1 MLEQL
6 LEPILTPLFHQWP
19 VLSDYAWQVAAT
31 VVVAAVWLLTVSFNW
46 ITARMIR
53 HLSQKAPVWD
63 ELFLQSIRTPLR
75 LLIWVIGLSLLLEI
89 FSRNGLPVGTGVGSE
104 VRRFGAILIV
114 AWGLLR
120 FITTAENF
128 FTTPVKG
135 RKQVDR
141 TTADAVAKLLRL
153 VVTILAG
160 LTLLQSAGV
169 SISGI
174 LAFGGI
180 GGIAV
185 GFAAKDLLAN
195 FFGGLMVY
203 MDRPFRVGDWI
214 RSPDKDIEGTVEY
227 IGWRLTRIRTFDQRP
242 LYVPNATFANIA
254 VENPSRMR
262 NRRIYEH
269 IGVRYDDAAKVK
281 PIVDDVRA
289 MLQSHPE
296 IDTRQT
302 LIVHLNRFGPS
313 SLDFMVYT
321 FTKTTQ
327 WVKFHAIKEDVMLKI
342 ADIIFSHGAE
352 FAFPT
357 QTIHLAG
364 QELPEPEALPGM
376 AQEAADVIRS
386 N

>member
-6 LEPILTPLFHQWP
+6 LEPILTPLFRLWP
-19 VLSDYAWQVAAT
+19 VLEDYAWQVASA
-31 VVVAAVWLLTVSFNW
+31 VVVAVVWILTVSFNW
-46 ITARMIR
+46 VTGRLIK
-53 HLSQKAPVWD
+53 HLSQKAPIWD
-63 ELFLQSIRTPLR
+63 ELFLKSIRTPLR
-75 LLIWVIGLSLLLEI
+75 LLIWVVGLSLLLEI
-89 FSRNGLPVGTGVGSE
+89 FSRNGLPVSTDAGTE
-104 VRRFGAILIV
+104 IRRFGAILIV

-120 FITTAENF
+120 FVSSAERF
-128 FTTPVKG
+128 FTTPG
-135 RKQVDR
+135 RGRRQVDR
-141 TTADAVAKLLRL
+141 TTADAIAKLVRL
-153 VVTILAG
+153 VVVILAG
-160 LTLLQSAGV
+160 LTVLQSAGV

-214 RSPDKDIEGTVEY
+214 RSPDKEIEGTVEY
-227 IGWRLTRIRTFDQRP
+227 IGWRLTRIRTFDKRP

-254 VENPSRMR
+254 VENPSRMS

-281 PIVDDVRA
+281 QIVDGVRE
-289 MLQSHPE
+289 MLRAHPE

-321 FTKTTQ
+321 FTKTTN
-327 WVKFHAIKEDVMLKI
+327 WVKFHEIKEDVMLKI

-357 QTIHLAG
+357 QTVHLAG
-364 QELPEPEALPGM
+364 QGFPEPEIVPGM
-376 AQEAADVIRS
+376 VKETSNVIR
-386 N
+386 NN

>member
-6 LEPILTPLFHQWP
+6 LKPLMSPLYARWP
-19 VLSDYAWQVAAT
+19 LLEEYSWQIAAVLIVAL
-31 VVVAAVWLLTVSFNW
+31 VWLLTVLFNALTGRL
-46 ITARMIR
+46 IH
-53 HLSQKAPVWD
+53 HLSKTAPAWD
-63 ELFLQSIRTPLR
+63 ELLLKSIRTPLR
-75 LLIWVIGLSLLLEI
+75 LLIWVFGTSLLLEI
-89 FSRNGLPVGTGVGSE
+89 FSRNGLPVSTEAGGE
-104 VRRFGAILIV
+104 LRRFGMIILL
-114 AWGLLR
+114 AYGLIR
-120 FITTAENF
+120 FISAGEHYL
-128 FTTPVKG
+128 TTPG
-135 RKQVDR
+135 NDRKPVDR

-153 VVTILAG
+153 IVFILAA
-160 LTLLQSAGV
+160 LMVLQSAGV

-185 GFAAKDLLAN
+185 GFAARDLLAN
-195 FFGGLMVY
+195 FFGGLMIY

-214 RSPDKDIEGTVEY
+214 RSPDKEIEGTVEY

-242 LYVPNATFANIA
+242 LYVPNATFTSIS

-269 IGVRYDDAAKVK
+269 VGVRYDDADKVK
-281 PIVDDVRA
+281 AIVDDVRE
-289 MLQSHPE
+289 MLRTHPE
-296 IDTRQT
+296 IDTGRT
-302 LIVHLNRFGPS
+302 LIVQLNRFGPS

-327 WVKFHAIKEDVMLKI
+327 WVKYHEVKQDVMLRI

-357 QTIHLAG
+357 QTIHLAHG
-364 QELPEPEALPGM
+364 ELPEPEPSTAESG
-376 AQEAADVIRS
+376 AGS
-386 N
+386 

>member
-1 MLEQL
+1 MLEQF
-6 LEPILTPLFHQWP
+6 LEPLLTPLFNRWP
-19 VLSDYAWQVAAT
+19 GLVDYSWQVAAT
-31 VVVAAVWLLTVSFNW
+31 VVVALVWILTVGFNW
-46 ITARMIR
+46 ITGRLIKR
-53 HLSQKAPVWD
+53 LSKKAPVWD
-63 ELFLQSIRTPLR
+63 ELFLKSIRTPLR

-89 FSRNGLPVGTGVGSE
+89 FSRNGLPVSTEFGAGL
-104 VRRFGAILIV
+104 RRFGAILLV
-114 AWGLLR
+114 AWGVLR
-120 FITTAENF
+120 FITTAETY

-135 RKQVDR
+135 RRQVDR

-153 VVTILAG
+153 VVAVLAG

-214 RSPDKDIEGTVEY
+214 RSPDKDIEGTVEH

-242 LYVPNATFANIA
+242 LYVPNATFANIS

-269 IGVRYDDAAKVK
+269 VGVRYDDAAKVK
-281 PIVDDVRA
+281 QIVDDVRS
-289 MLQSHPE
+289 MLQAHPE

-327 WVKFHAIKEDVMLKI
+327 WVKYHQVKEDVMLRI

-357 QTIHLAG
+357 QTVHLEG
-364 QELPEPEALPGM
+364 LEGPEPAPALVSSVSS
-376 AQEAADVIRS
+376 Q
-386 N
+386 

>member
-6 LEPILTPLFHQWP
+6 LKPLLAPLFKQWP
-19 VLSDYAWQVAAT
+19 VLEDYSWQVAAAT
-31 VVVAAVWLLTVSFNW
+31 VVVLVWLLTIVFNW
-46 ITARMIR
+46 VMGRLIH
-53 HLSQKAPVWD
+53 HLSQKAPAWD
-63 ELFLQSIRTPLR
+63 DLLLKSIRTPLR
-75 LLIWVIGLSLLLEI
+75 ILIWVTGVSLLLEI
-89 FSRNGLPVGTGVGSE
+89 FSRNGLPVSTEVGGDLRRLGVI
-104 VRRFGAILIV
+104 ILL
-114 AWGLLR
+114 AWGVIR
-120 FITTAENF
+120 FIKAGEKYL
-128 FTTPVKG
+128 TTPVAG

-153 VVTILAG
+153 VVFILAG
-160 LTLLQSAGV
+160 LTVLQSSGV

-195 FFGGLMVY
+195 FFGGLMIY
-203 MDRPFRVGDWI
+203 MDRPFRVGDWV
-214 RSPDKDIEGTVEY
+214 RSPDKEIEGTVEY

-242 LYVPNATFANIA
+242 LYVPNATFTSIS

-262 NRRIYEH
+262 NRRIFEH
-269 IGVRYDDAAKVK
+269 VGVRYDDADKVRA
-281 PIVDDVRA
+281 IIDDVRE
-289 MLQSHPE
+289 MIRNHPE

-302 LIVHLNRFGPS
+302 IIVQLNRFGPS

-327 WVKFHAIKEDVMLKI
+327 WVKYHEIKQDVMLKI

-357 QTIHLAG
+357 QTIHLAAG
-364 QELPEPEALPGM
+364 EPELPEPVSQRPTEAGQQ
-376 AQEAADVIRS
+376 A
-386 N
+386 

>member
-6 LEPILTPLFHQWP
+6 LKPILSPLFTQWP
-19 VLSDYAWQVAAT
+19 SLTDYGWQISAAVVIVL
-31 VVVAAVWLLTVSFNW
+31 VWLLTVTFNW
-46 ITARMIR
+46 VTLRLIG

-63 ELFLQSIRTPLR
+63 ELFLKSIRTPLR
-75 LLIWVIGLSLLLEI
+75 LMIWVIGASLLLEI
-89 FSRNGLPVGTGVGSE
+89 FSRNAMPVSTHAGTE
-104 VRRFGAILIV
+104 LRRFGAIVII
-114 AWGLLR
+114 AWGALR
-120 FITTAENF
+120 FIKSAEAF
-128 FTTPVKG
+128 FTQPARG
-135 RKQVDR
+135 SKQVDR

-153 VVTILAG
+153 VVVVLTG
-160 LTLLQSAGV
+160 LTVLQSVGI

-203 MDRPFRVGDWI
+203 MDRPFRVGDWV
-214 RSPDKDIEGTVEY
+214 RSPDKEIEGTVEH
-227 IGWRLTRIRTFDQRP
+227 IGWRLTRIRTFDLRP

-269 IGVRYDDAAKVK
+269 VGVRYDDAAKVK
-281 PIVDDVRA
+281 QIIDDVRV
-289 MLQSHPE
+289 MLNAHPE

-321 FTKTTQ
+321 FTKTTK
-327 WVKFHAIKEDVMLKI
+327 WIKYHEIKEDVMLKI
-342 ADIIFSHGAE
+342 AEIIFSHGAE

-357 QTIHLAG
+357 QTLHIAAQDG
-364 QELPEPEALPGM
+364 MPEPDIPPAMVES
-376 AQEAADVIRS
+376 DVVRS
-386 N
+386 

>member
-6 LEPILTPLFHQWP
+6 LEPILTPLFNRWP
-19 VLSDYAWQVAAT
+19 MLSEYAWQVAAT
-31 VVVAAVWLLTVSFNW
+31 LVVVIVWFLTVSFNW
-46 ITARMIR
+46 VTARLIK

-75 LLIWVIGLSLLLEI
+75 LLIWLVGLSLLLEI
-89 FSRNGLPVGTGVGSE
+89 FSRNGLPVSTGVGTE

-120 FITTAENF
+120 FITTAENY
-128 FTTPVKG
+128 FTAPVKG
-135 RKQVDR
+135 RRQVDR

-153 VVTILAG
+153 VVVILAG

-227 IGWRLTRIRTFDQRP
+227 IGWRLTRIRTFDKRP
-242 LYVPNATFANIA
+242 LYVPNATFANIS
-254 VENPSRMR
+254 VENPSRMS

-281 PIVDDVRA
+281 QIVDDVRA
-289 MLQSHPE
+289 MLQTHPE

-321 FTKTTQ
+321 FTKTTH
-327 WVKFHAIKEDVMLKI
+327 WVKFHEIKEDVMLKI

-357 QTIHLAG
+357 QTVHLAG
-364 QELPEPEALPGM
+364 PDLPEPDGVPGL
-376 AQEAADVIRS
+376 AQEATDVIRKK
-386 N
+386 

>member
-1 MLEQL
+1 MVEQL
-6 LEPILTPLFHQWP
+6 LDPVLASVAGRWP
-19 VLSDYAWQVAAT
+19 ELSDYVWQIAAG
-31 VVVAAVWLLTVSFNW
+31 VILIMAWLLTVGFNW
-46 ITARMIR
+46 LTERMIT
-53 HLSQKAPVWD
+53 HMSQRGPVWD
-63 ELFLQSIRTPLR
+63 EMFLRAIRPPLR
-75 LLIWVIGLSLLLEI
+75 LLIWVVGLSLLLDI
-89 FSRNGLPVGTGVGSE
+89 FSRNGLSISTRLGSD

-120 FITTAENF
+120 FIGMGEQY
-128 FTTPVKG
+128 FTTQAKG
-135 RKQVDR
+135 RKRVDR
-141 TTADAVAKLLRL
+141 TTVDVLAKLTRL
-153 VVTILAG
+153 VVVVVAG

-203 MDRPFRVGDWI
+203 MDRPFSVGEWI
-214 RSPDKDIEGTVEY
+214 RVPDKSIEGTVEA

-242 LYVPNATFANIA
+242 LYVPNATFANVA

-281 PIVDDVRA
+281 GIIDDVRA
-289 MLQSHPE
+289 MLQAHAD

-327 WVKFHAIKEDVMLKI
+327 WVKYHAIKEDVMLKI
-342 ADIIFSHGAE
+342 AAIIFRHGAE
-352 FAFPT
+352 FALPT
-357 QTIHLAG
+357 QTLRFGGGEA
-364 QELPEPEALPGM
+364 PEPEVAFEP
-376 AQEAADVIRS
+376 QEAIDVIR
-386 N
+386 NN

>member
-1 MLEQL
+1 L
-6 LEPILTPLFHQWP
+6 
-19 VLSDYAWQVAAT
+19 
-31 VVVAAVWLLTVSFNW
+31 
-46 ITARMIR
+46 
-53 HLSQKAPVWD
+53 K
-63 ELFLQSIRTPLR
+63 SIRTPLR
-75 LLIWVIGLSLLLEI
+75 ILIWVIGVSLLLEI
-89 FSRNGLPVGTGVGSE
+89 FSRNGLPVSTEVGGDLRRLGVI
-104 VRRFGAILIV
+104 ILL
-114 AWGLLR
+114 AWGVIR
-120 FITTAENF
+120 FIKAGEKYL
-128 FTTPVKG
+128 TTPVAG

-153 VVTILAG
+153 VVFILAG
-160 LTLLQSAGV
+160 LTVLQSSGV

-195 FFGGLMVY
+195 FFGGLMIY
-203 MDRPFRVGDWI
+203 MDRPFRVGDWV
-214 RSPDKDIEGTVEY
+214 RSPDKEIEGTVEY

-242 LYVPNATFANIA
+242 LYVPNATFTSIS

-262 NRRIYEH
+262 NRRIFEH
-269 IGVRYDDAAKVK
+269 VGVRYDDADKVRA
-281 PIVDDVRA
+281 IIDDVRE
-289 MLQSHPE
+289 MIRNHPE

-302 LIVHLNRFGPS
+302 IIVQLNRFGPS

-327 WVKFHAIKEDVMLKI
+327 WVKYHEIKQDVMLKI

-357 QTIHLAG
+357 QTIHLAAG
-364 QELPEPEALPGM
+364 EPELPEPVSQRPTEAGQQ
-376 AQEAADVIRS
+376 A
-386 N
+386 